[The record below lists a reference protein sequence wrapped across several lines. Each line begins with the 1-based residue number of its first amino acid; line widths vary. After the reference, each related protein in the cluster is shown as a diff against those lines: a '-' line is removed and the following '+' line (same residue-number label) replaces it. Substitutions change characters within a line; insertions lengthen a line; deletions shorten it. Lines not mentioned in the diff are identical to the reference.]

1 MKTKPASGGR
11 AWSDPDDA
19 PRLTKSFFAR
29 AEIRDGERLVRPA
42 RPRAS
47 RASREATLRL
57 DPDVADALQASGS
70 DWPARA
76 NAALREAFG
85 KTTT

>member
-1 MKTKPASGGR
+1 MKAKPASGAR

-19 PRLTKSFFAR
+19 PTLTKSFFAR
-29 AEIRDGERLVRPA
+29 AEIRDGEKLVRPG
-42 RPRAS
+42 RPRVS
-47 RASREATLRL
+47 RTATLRL
-57 DPDVADALQASGS
+57 DPDVADALQASGE

-76 NAALREAFG
+76 NAALREAFA